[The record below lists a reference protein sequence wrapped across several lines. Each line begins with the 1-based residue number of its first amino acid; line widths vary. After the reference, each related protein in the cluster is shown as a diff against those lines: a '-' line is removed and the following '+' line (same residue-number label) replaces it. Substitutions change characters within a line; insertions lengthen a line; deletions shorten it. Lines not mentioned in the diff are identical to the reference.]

1 MDKKTN
7 NLGLKLGILATS
19 LLISDATAISV
30 TVAPMEATF
39 SNISATTVESL
50 VTIPSFSMLL
60 FILLSNF
67 VIRLIGKKKT
77 VLLGLSMAFVGGV
90 LPAFVTSFPAIIFC
104 RFLLGAG
111 VGTYNTLAVGLISDF
126 FTGVEQ
132 KKLLGFQTA
141 TSAIGS
147 ALTTFLAGIL
157 VSYDWH
163 YAYLVYALSIPIL
176 LVFYLNVPE
185 PSKKIANDSS
195 ALNAREKNKIKLN
208 STVILSVVSMFFMF
222 VFLMNIATKTSEFL
236 TEQNIKNAAFLGTA
250 LTIGGLLG
258 AVSGFLYGR
267 VYVHLKNIT
276 PIFSSAVVALGFAGV
291 AYSSEMI
298 LFTVG
303 TSLVYIGYSMLIS
316 YLYGVIFDN
325 VNAASKNISVSLA
338 MVACNLGA
346 FFSPYIVS
354 IISNVI
360 GNSSA
365 KEGLSM
371 SVLFYGVLAVIFVF
385 PVFKKGIGSNTTKAI
400 DGNN

>member
-1 MDKKTN
+1 
-7 NLGLKLGILATS
+7 
-19 LLISDATAISV
+19 
-30 TVAPMEATF
+30 
-39 SNISATTVESL
+39 
-50 VTIPSFSMLL
+50 
-60 FILLSNF
+60 
-67 VIRLIGKKKT
+67 
-77 VLLGLSMAFVGGV
+77 
-90 LPAFVTSFPAIIFC
+90 
-104 RFLLGAG
+104 
-111 VGTYNTLAVGLISDF
+111 
-126 FTGVEQ
+126 
-132 KKLLGFQTA
+132 
-141 TSAIGS
+141 
-147 ALTTFLAGIL
+147 
-157 VSYDWH
+157 
-163 YAYLVYALSIPIL
+163 
-176 LVFYLNVPE
+176 
-185 PSKKIANDSS
+185 
-195 ALNAREKNKIKLN
+195 
-208 STVILSVVSMFFMF
+208 MFFMF

-276 PIFSSAVVALGFAGV
+276 PIFSSAVVALSFAGV

-338 MVACNLGA
+338 MVACNLEA

-354 IISNVI
+354 IISNAI